1 MVFTVTLALIAS
13 AIVILFLTY
22 LSAHNTPIPKPRRPE
37 IGCSAGLILLLGA
50 LGLQIGP
57 SLLAW
62 NECSNTCGAL
72 PEGPAT
78 PAYAQGVLVEYN
90 KCAAKAQTENAKKQ
104 KALDDGVSLPNLPL
118 EDIEL
123 ETEKETD
130 VRCREWA
137 VSPCVRE
144 CVASAD

>member
-37 IGCSAGLILLLGA
+37 IGCLAGVVLLLGA
-50 LGLQIGP
+50 LGLQVGP
-57 SLLAW
+57 SLLKW
-62 NECSNTCGAL
+62 NECSSTCGAL
-72 PEGPAT
+72 PEGSAT
-78 PAYAQGVLVEYN
+78 PAYAQGVLLEYN
-90 KCAAKAQTENAKKQ
+90 KCAAKAQAENARKQ
-104 KALDDGVSLPNLPL
+104 QALDDGVNLPNLPL

-123 ETEKETD
+123 ETEKQTD

-137 VSPCVRE
+137 VDPCVRE
-144 CVASAD
+144 CVEAE